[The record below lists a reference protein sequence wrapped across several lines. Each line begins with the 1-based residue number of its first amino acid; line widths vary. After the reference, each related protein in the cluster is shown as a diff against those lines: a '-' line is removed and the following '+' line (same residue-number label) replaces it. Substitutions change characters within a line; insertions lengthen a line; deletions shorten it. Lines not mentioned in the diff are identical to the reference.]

1 MKSFSAYTSKP
12 LSEGYNIFPKNEKE
26 LSSAIKDRPPE
37 IQKDIKS
44 LYTFLK
50 KSHELP
56 INLDAKIPNKVNV
69 TRALQGTLDISDI
82 KSKSNLQ
89 KLQIKFGNGSLG
101 NRGSN
106 NKGAKFEKDFA
117 DALDN
122 WYLGGKEEVANDS
135 VLKSIQEMDKIYGWK
150 TSKSFDAVVDASAN
164 TPRPLIFNPRIQL
177 TNTKG
182 KGFDV
187 GKSVTDITVN
197 ADGKQTYLSLKTGG
211 TTTFFN
217 VGVRRVLTPTEIRNG
232 EIKNKDGLKLLN
244 LFGIDQKRFCT
255 IYNDDMKTQ
264 SGKVRVRPKDPKGLR
279 TLLQSGIGFGYHVV
293 HQKGKNIFHKQMDES
308 TMKKAATVSNI
319 TIYYGGKTGRDS
331 AIEEVA
337 LDYAFALK
345 VSEKI

>member
-1 MKSFSAYTSKP
+1 MHY
-12 LSEGYNIFPKNEKE
+12 KE
-26 LSSAIKDRPPE
+26 HI
-37 IQKDIKS
+37 
-44 LYTFLK
+44 
-50 KSHELP
+50 
-56 INLDAKIPNKVNV
+56 
-69 TRALQGTLDISDI
+69 DISDI

-308 TMKKAATVSNI
+308 TMKKSATVSNI
-319 TIYYGGKTGRDS
+319 TIYYGGKTGRGKRIDMEMES
-331 AIEEVA
+331 PLYSFKLNIR
-337 LDYAFALK
+337 DTQGNDGYPTRMMCDFK
-345 VSEKI
+345 DKI